1 LERLERARSGSGADS
16 VEQVDIEQLLTDVQS
31 DDISVAKAAV
41 TGVVERVIV
50 GEDQAEVLPRF

>member
-31 DDISVAKAAV
+31 NDISVAKAAV